1 MAKITEESTK
11 DLNLNES
18 DEMEVLANDDVMSD
32 IRPEDYVFVVT
43 QEGILKG
50 ISLPEVDVVASPKVE
65 EIFKFFINREGGHLS
80 SKTLH

>member
-1 MAKITEESTK
+1 
-11 DLNLNES
+11 
-18 DEMEVLANDDVMSD
+18 MEVSANDDIMSD

-43 QEGILKG
+43 QEGVLKG
-50 ISLPEVDVVASPKVE
+50 ISLPEVDVIASPKVE